1 MRFAATHKAVSY
13 LMVTTAFVMLML
25 TGELPLWLSVL
36 ALGAIGGSY
45 FFDPQQHPFMLGRTY
60 NYSLY
65 AVVALLTLLLLG
77 NAASAEAFWDGGL
90 RVLCILLVCKLWQ
103 RRHNGDYLQ
112 AYVISFVML
121 LGATF
126 VESSMVYAL
135 LLFVYVVSVMWTLTL
150 FHLRR
155 EMEENY
161 LLKHLP
167 GRHGQAAESERVEV
181 ERILNS
187 RRVVGPPFLLTTAGA
202 GLLTFLFA
210 LLLFVLLP
218 RFHVTVDLPFHRRML
233 PSTGFSERLEL
244 GSHGL
249 LRDNPRVVMRV
260 ELPGQVPPKTLRL
273 RGVTFASYQHG
284 RWSQHRVGE
293 QQLPV
298 QRGAVALAVNVSES
312 VLSRAQ
318 RTEIYLEPLDADAL
332 FTPSPGRTL
341 SLQLPESYGG
351 LLGAQLGVTTDGQ
364 ILARG
369 RRSPLHYSVLSLPE
383 MPRESSSDDLGLY
396 RQLSPE
402 MRSRLRTL
410 ALQIVGTTQGSAER
424 AELLSGYLQTHYSYT
439 TRLWKPSQSEPI
451 FDFLESERR
460 GHCEYFATALAVLLR
475 SLDIPSRTVNGY
487 LTAEWNSY
495 GKFFVVRQQ
504 HAHSWVEALL
514 PGQGWVVL
522 DPTPPQS
529 SAPRLPLLF
538 KVRQLFDGLDMGFGK
553 YVLEYDVGAQQRL
566 TDRLSSLWPRSEPA
580 PSAGAATNS
589 GAWRRLL
596 LIALLFG
603 GLGCGVLLLVRRLR
617 RVELPMTRD
626 VTEGRGLMKLALSTV
641 KKRGFVRGPG
651 ETLQMLAQRL
661 TDDGDPCAPSFT
673 RLVELYYA
681 HRFGQLPLDRVEITR
696 LTRELQAIPPSTSLR
711 STRPTDRKDV

>member
-25 TGELPLWLSVL
+25 TGELPLWLS
-36 ALGAIGGSY
+36 LGTLMLIAGSY
-45 FFDPQQHPFMLGRTY
+45 FFDPQQHPLMMGRAY

-65 AVVALLTLLLLG
+65 ALLTVLSLLLFG
-77 NAASAEAFWDGGL
+77 STAGTDAFWDGGL
-90 RVLCILLVCKLWQ
+90 RLLCLLLVCKLWQ

-135 LLFVYVVSVMWTLTL
+135 LLFVYVVAVIWTLTL

-202 GLLTFLFA
+202 GLSTFVLA
-210 LLLFVLLP
+210 LIVFVLLP

-233 PSTGFSERLEL
+233 PSTGFSDRLEL

-260 ELPGQVPPKTLRL
+260 ELPGQRPPKQLRL
-273 RGVTFASYQHG
+273 RGVAFARYHHG
-284 RWSQHRVGE
+284 RWTQQRQGE
-293 QQLPV
+293 QPLTV
-298 QRGAVALAVNVSES
+298 QHGVVTMDLGASDAQRAK
-312 VLSRAQ
+312 AQ
-318 RTEIYLEPLDADAL
+318 RTEVYLEPLDADAL

-341 SLQLPESYGG
+341 SLLLPESFAG
-351 LLGAQLGVTTDGQ
+351 LPGLQLGSTPDGQ
-364 ILARG
+364 ILAHG
-369 RRSPLHYSVLSLPE
+369 RRSPLHYSVLSLPDVQ
-383 MPRESSSDDLGLY
+383 PDTSPDDVALY
-396 RQLSPE
+396 RELSPE
-402 MRSRLRTL
+402 LRLKLRTL
-410 ALQIVGTTQGSAER
+410 ALQIVGDAGSSVDRAER
-424 AELLSGYLQTHYSYT
+424 LSRHLQQNFGYT
-439 TRLWKPSQSEPI
+439 TRLWKPSQEEPI
-451 FDFLESERR
+451 FDFLLTEKR

-487 LTAEWNSY
+487 LTAEWNSF
-495 GKFFVVRQQ
+495 GQFFVVRQQ

-514 PGQGWVVL
+514 PGQGWVIF

-529 SAPRLPLLF
+529 SPPHLPVLF
-538 KVRQLFDGLDMGFGK
+538 KLRQFLDGLDMGFGK
-553 YVLEYDVGAQQRL
+553 YVLEYDVLAQQRL
-566 TDRLSSLWPRSEPA
+566 SDRMSSLFPRRA
-580 PSAGAATNS
+580 PRGSLPGQRVSAQSSDWRVITAVALFLLMLAAVV
-589 GAWRRLL
+589 WLL
-596 LIALLFG
+596 W
-603 GLGCGVLLLVRRLR
+603 RRLR
-617 RVELPMTRD
+617 RVELPVSRD
-626 VTEGRGLMKLALSTV
+626 VIEGKGLLRQALLTL
-641 KKRGFVRGPG
+641 KKRGYVRGQG
-651 ETLQMLAQRL
+651 ETLQMLSQRL
-661 TDDGDPCAPSFT
+661 VDASDPCAPPFAK
-673 RLVELYYA
+673 LVEHYYA
-681 HRFGQLPLDRVEITR
+681 HRFGDLPLDRVEVGR
-696 LTRELQAIPPSTSLR
+696 LIRELQTLAKQHPARSSSLPS
-711 STRPTDRKDV
+711 